1 MIRVSTD
8 LISAIWIVGQ
18 LVSWSRGVGFYPS
31 LVRLLQALKDI
42 WKDSLKLAAVAAG
55 VTDRGSGVVQDVIDE
70 EQAGNLK

>member
-8 LISAIWIVGQ
+8 LISVIWIVGQ